1 MEIKSTDFKNKNTL
15 NDPDKNKH
23 KFVQEVFEKCI
34 DDSDCYYAAVIIEN
48 EDIELYFP
56 RERLSKHYILLLQR
70 IQETAKRNYCD
81 NVIVLIDNENRKIDK
96 YVAYAFNN
104 YLYRTARGNDL
115 DRILEVPIFA
125 DSEMT
130 IGLQLADLVAGV
142 LRQYYSKN
150 LDEIDPNMDESL
162 YIQKLREYYAIIL
175 NRVFPNFY
183 GIRGLYKAPENFLS
197 NYYTKD
203 F

>member
-1 MEIKSTDFKNKNTL
+1 M
-15 NDPDKNKH
+15 
-23 KFVQEVFEKCI
+23 
-34 DDSDCYYAAVIIEN
+34 
-48 EDIELYFP
+48 
-56 RERLSKHYILLLQR
+56 SKHYILLLQR

-81 NVIVLIDNENRKIDK
+81 NVIVLIDNENRKVDK

-104 YLYRTARGNDL
+104 YLYRTASGNDL

-142 LRQYYSKN
+142 LRQYYSRN
-150 LDEIDPNMDESL
+150 LDEIVSNADESL

-175 NRVFPNFY
+175 NRVFPNSY
-183 GIRGLYKAPENFLS
+183 GLRGLYKAPEKFLS